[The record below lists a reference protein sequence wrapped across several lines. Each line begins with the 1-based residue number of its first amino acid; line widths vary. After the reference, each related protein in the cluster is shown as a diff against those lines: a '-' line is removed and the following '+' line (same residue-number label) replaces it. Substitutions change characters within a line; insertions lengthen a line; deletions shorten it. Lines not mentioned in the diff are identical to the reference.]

1 MSNVFVNK
9 NLYKVFLIVIKFV
22 PNILAIIKICSLI
35 LNCCKITTFP
45 LTCLGGTSVITLIV
59 LYLVSFVFKFC
70 GTHRISLHYISLIHI
85 LTMIDYYIG
94 IPISVDALYHLY
106 TIITGIFITSWIYV
120 WYTHRHNTQIDYIKR
135 LCDSYC

>member
-1 MSNVFVNK
+1 MNNVLPDK
-9 NLYKVFLIVIKFV
+9 NLYKLFLSLIKVV
-22 PNILAIIKICSLI
+22 PNILAVSKILGLILMYLKLPTFALTCFSGTSLI
-35 LNCCKITTFP
+35 FIIL
-45 LTCLGGTSVITLIV
+45 
-59 LYLVSFVFKFC
+59 LYLISFVFKFC

-120 WYTHRHNTQIDYIKR
+120 WYTHRHNTQIDYIKQ